1 MPQNRI
7 QTVVCKKEYLE
18 GANPKCLKCK
28 LTQYQFSKE
37 LDNCYGSLGLHE
49 STFPKLRVSETTV
62 YSGIHERS
70 EFIPL

>member
-1 MPQNRI
+1 MPQI
-7 QTVVCKKEYLE
+7 EYKLLSAKRNIWE

-49 STFPKLRVSETTV
+49 STFPKLRVS
-62 YSGIHERS
+62 
-70 EFIPL
+70 